1 CLNGGS
7 CVRHEYFP
15 TYSYCLCP
23 KGFSGRHCETDTR
36 TQCYEDNGED
46 YRGTATLT
54 ESGKECLWW
63 NSNHVAQKFYSAYNS
78 DALQLGLGKHNY
90 CRNPDRSKKPWCYV
104 RRRGYITYNYCDIPK
119 CDSNPD
125 DSVYSNAFKQF
136 IGSCFVKVKSDK
148 FFRGASTSDPPP
160 GTQSPSK
167 QFPKLDS
174 PMYCKLK
181 KLNKKKKL
189 GPKQRLFF
197 DLLVLSAS
205 SCGQRKFKIFKI
217 VGGERAALES
227 QPWIAAIFQYNH
239 RMKRD
244 FFSCGGSLIDSCWVL
259 TAAHCFPDYFPRNDF
274 SVILGKSALNETDAH
289 KEQRFQ
295 VERIVL
301 HPEYDDSND
310 SYNNDIALLKL
321 KSTAGKCALETNYV
335 RPVCLPPEGLSLK
348 DGWQCEIAGYGKEKY
363 SHWYYSQKLK
373 EATIELISQE
383 TCKTED
389 YYGSKIT
396 DNMLCAGH
404 PQWKVDSCKGDS
416 GGPMVCEKDNR
427 MILYGIISW
436 GDGCGKKNKPGVYT
450 RVTRYNTWIQ
460 QNVNQGVGPS

>member
-1 CLNGGS
+1 MAKFLFFLLVALLLATLSLQTSLWIRSEPSIRNSRTGACDCLNGGS

-119 CDSNPD
+119 CDSNP
-125 DSVYSNAFKQF
+125 
-136 IGSCFVKVKSDK
+136 
-148 FFRGASTSDPPP
+148 
-160 GTQSPSK
+160 
-167 QFPKLDS
+167 
-174 PMYCKLK
+174 
-181 KLNKKKKL
+181 
-189 GPKQRLFF
+189 
-197 DLLVLSAS
+197 AS

-259 TAAHCFPDYFPRNDF
+259 TAAHCFPDLRNSRAHSSTNDF